1 MLAKL
6 CTPMPATLIIKSRCR
21 IFHGHDWIYASDVD
35 KYRGAPQP
43 GEIVALK
50 SEKGRFL
57 GSAIFN
63 SNSQIVARRFSFRKE
78 DLDHEFFVRRL
89 ERALDYRKTLPL
101 DQTVCRVL
109 WSEADGVPGV
119 VVDRYGDHVVLQTLT
134 LAMDQ
139 RKDVIVSAIKQVLNP
154 KSIVERNDT
163 LIRVPEGLP
172 QVKSMLFG
180 SEPAPFSIKVGKLTM
195 NVDLMDGQKTGLYL
209 DQLDNY
215 AKVAHFAKGR
225 RVLDCFTNQGG
236 FAQACALAGAA
247 EVIAV
252 DSSEAALHQAH
263 LNATAAGVRLNLQ
276 CSNVFDFLKDAEL
289 HEQKFDLV
297 ILDPPSFT
305 RTKSSITAALRGYK
319 EIHLRALQM
328 LEPGGILV
336 TFTCSHHI
344 TGGDLRQVIMGAGA
358 DARRSLR
365 RVDSYGQRADHPI
378 VCGIPET
385 EYLRGYAVEVMGAW

>member
-1 MLAKL
+1 
-6 CTPMPATLIIKSRCR
+6 MPASLVIKPRCR

-35 KYRGAPQP
+35 KYHGGPKP
-43 GEIVALK
+43 GEVVALK
-50 SEKGRFL
+50 SVKGRFL

-78 DLDHEFFVRRL
+78 ELDQEFFVRRL
-89 ERALDYRKTLPL
+89 QRAVEYRKTLPL
-101 DQTVCRVL
+101 DQSVCRLL
-109 WSEADGVPGV
+109 WSEADGAPGV
-119 VVDRYGDHVVLQTLT
+119 VIDRYGDHVALQTLT

-139 RKDVIVSAIKQVLNP
+139 RKDVIVAAIKEVLNP
-154 KSIVERNDT
+154 KSIIERNDT
-163 LIRVPEGLP
+163 LIRVPEGLE
-172 QVKSMLFG
+172 QQKSVLFG
-180 SEPAPFSIKVGKLTM
+180 SEPKPFSVKVGGVVL
-195 NVDLMDGQKTGLYL
+195 NVDLMEGQKTGLYL

-215 AKVAHFAKGR
+215 GKVARFAQGK

-236 FAQACALAGAA
+236 FAQACAKAGAA
-247 EVIAV
+247 EVTAV

-263 LNATAAGVRLNLQ
+263 ANATEAGVRLNLQ
-276 CSNVFDFLKDAEL
+276 CANVFDFLKEAEM
-289 HEQKFDLV
+289 HEQKYDLI

-328 LEPGGILV
+328 LEPGGQLV

-344 TGGDLRQVIMGAGA
+344 TGGDLRQVLIGAGA

-365 RVDSYGQRADHPI
+365 RIDSYTQRADHPI
-378 VCGIPET
+378 ICGIPET
-385 EYLRGYAVEVMGAW
+385 EYLRGYAVEVIGGW